1 MHVARTVASDLM
13 QTRSVSTG
21 PGVEIACDESGF
33 SGSNLVRTDAKV
45 FTHASVRL
53 TTADAARCV
62 DEVRDGDADPARE
75 YKSAHLLRTRDRTL
89 LTRLLGPTG
98 PLFGNAHVHLT
109 DKTYFVVERV
119 TCLVLGVPSSPLRAG
134 LWPGPRV
141 TRFAVTLHRDGPG
154 TFGDGHWQEFLEASN
169 AVLVGR
175 TSRDGTAPVDGFF
188 RVVDALCA
196 SGVDGDVGRIMRM
209 LQRAEPGEHT
219 ARGRLLHDPKEV
231 PATDLFVPAIIRAVA
246 HWSARVGPVTI
257 VHDEQSALT
266 RRRIAQ
272 LQRILL
278 DPRAA
283 APRSTPPHPMSGLRG
298 ADSRTDPRVQ
308 LADLLAGLARRIASD
323 ELAGRGDPEL
333 TALLRPY
340 VDPASIWQDDR
351 SWSALRP
358 ASGECFD
365 GRRQSSRWRT
375 RRAPGGSSKPS

>member
-1 MHVARTVASDLM
+1 M

-33 SGSNLVRTDAKV
+33 SGSNLVRTDTKV

-53 TTADAARCV
+53 TIEDAARCV
-62 DEVRDGDADPARE
+62 YEIRERAGDPAQE
-75 YKSAHLLRTRDRTL
+75 YKSARLLRARDRTL
-89 LTRLLGPTG
+89 LAWLLGPTG
-98 PLFGNAHVHLT
+98 PLFGNALVHLT

-119 TCLVLGVPSSPLRAG
+119 TCLLLGVHPSPLRAG
-134 LWPGPRV
+134 LSPEPRV
-141 TRFAVTLHRDGPG
+141 TRFAVTLHRDGPP
-154 TFGDGHWQEFLEASN
+154 TFGDGRWQAFLDASN
-169 AVLVGR
+169 ALLVGR

-196 SGVDGDVGRIMRM
+196 SDVDGGAGRIVRM

-219 ARGRLLHDPKEV
+219 SRGRLLHDPKEV
-231 PATDLFVPAIIRAVA
+231 PATDLFVPAIMRAVA

-278 DPRAA
+278 DPHANS
-283 APRSTPPHPMSGLRG
+283 PGSSPQCPMSGLRG

-308 LADLLAGLARRIASD
+308 VADLLAGLARRIASD
-323 ELAGRGDPEL
+323 ELDGRSNPEL
-333 TALLRPY
+333 TTLLRPY
-340 VDPASIWQDDR
+340 VDPASIWQDNR

-358 ASGECFD
+358 LSG
-365 GRRQSSRWRT
+365 GGS
-375 RRAPGGSSKPS
+375 RRARVKSMPISSASSSIVS

>member
-1 MHVARTVASDLM
+1 M

-53 TTADAARCV
+53 TTEDAARCV
-62 DEVRDGDADPARE
+62 HEIRDGAGDPARE
-75 YKSAHLLRTRDRTL
+75 YKSAQLLRAMDRTL
-89 LTRLLGPTG
+89 LAGLLGPAG

-119 TCLVLGVPSSPLRAG
+119 TGLVLGVATSPLRAA
-134 LWPGPRV
+134 LSPSRRV
-141 TRFAVTLHRDGPG
+141 TRFAVTLHRDGP
-154 TFGDGHWQEFLEASN
+154 TAFGDRRWQTFLDASN
-169 AVLVGR
+169 ALLVGR
-175 TSRDGTAPVDGFF
+175 TTRDGTVPVDGLF
-188 RVVDALCA
+188 RIVDALSA
-196 SGVDGDVGRIMRM
+196 SDVDGDVGRIVRM
-209 LQRAEPGEHT
+209 LQRAQPGEHT

-231 PATDLFVPAIIRAVA
+231 PATDLFVPAITRAVV

-266 RRRIAQ
+266 PRRIAQ
-272 LQRILL
+272 LQQILL
-278 DPRAA
+278 VPGSS
-283 APRSTPPHPMSGLRG
+283 PQCPMSGLRG

-323 ELAGRGDPEL
+323 ALEGRGDPEL
-333 TALLRPY
+333 TTLLRPY
-340 VDPASIWQDDR
+340 VDAASIWQDDR

-358 ASGECFD
+358 EA
-365 GRRQSSRWRT
+365 
-375 RRAPGGSSKPS
+375 A